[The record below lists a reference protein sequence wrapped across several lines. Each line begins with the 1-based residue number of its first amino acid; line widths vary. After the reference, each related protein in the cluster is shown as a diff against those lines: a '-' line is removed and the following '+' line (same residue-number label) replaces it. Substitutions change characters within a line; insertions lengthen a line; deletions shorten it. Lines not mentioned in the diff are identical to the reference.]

1 MKKSDVFFESDRNLR
16 KTGILDTVLEDYPLE
31 SFFIFISV
39 LLIIASIALYSTA
52 SKKKLAINL
61 GAVGFITLAISI
73 IMTAVMRLL

>member
-1 MKKSDVFFESDRNLR
+1 MKKSDVFFDSKRNLR

-61 GAVGFITLAISI
+61 GAMGFITLAISI
-73 IMTAVMRLL
+73 IMTAVMSLL

>member
-31 SFFIFISV
+31 SFFIFISI

-61 GAVGFITLAISI
+61 GAMGFITLAISI

>member
-61 GAVGFITLAISI
+61 GTMGFITLAISI

>member
-16 KTGILDTVLEDYPLE
+16 KTGILDKVLEDYPLE
-31 SFFIFISV
+31 LFFISISV

-61 GAVGFITLAISI
+61 GAMGFITLVISI
-73 IMTAVMRLL
+73 IMIAIMRLL

>member
-31 SFFIFISV
+31 SFFIFTSV

-61 GAVGFITLAISI
+61 GAMGFITLAISI
-73 IMTAVMRLL
+73 IMTAVMSLL

>member
-61 GAVGFITLAISI
+61 GAMGFITLAISI